1 LLSLFLTPAHLFAS
15 QVMASNGKGR
25 ATDTEGT
32 SAMKANASETS
43 LESAGEKAV
52 MNEFYFCLVFCFDRL
67 DHYLT

>member
-1 LLSLFLTPAHLFAS
+1 
-15 QVMASNGKGR
+15 
-25 ATDTEGT
+25 
-32 SAMKANASETS
+32 MKANASETS